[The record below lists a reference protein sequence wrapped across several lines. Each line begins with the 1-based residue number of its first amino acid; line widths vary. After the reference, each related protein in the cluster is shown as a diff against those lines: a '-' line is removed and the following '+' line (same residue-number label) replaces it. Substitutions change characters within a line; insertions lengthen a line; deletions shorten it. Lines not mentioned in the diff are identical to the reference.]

1 MSDLRPKKV
10 VLFPKSAGWKKIVFS
25 PTRPHQSNVYEN
37 MHFCLKKSHK
47 IISTSKFVPP
57 NLRFFPFKQ

>member
-37 MHFCLKKSHK
+37 MHFCLKKNTQNNFH
-47 IISTSKFVPP
+47 
-57 NLRFFPFKQ
+57 